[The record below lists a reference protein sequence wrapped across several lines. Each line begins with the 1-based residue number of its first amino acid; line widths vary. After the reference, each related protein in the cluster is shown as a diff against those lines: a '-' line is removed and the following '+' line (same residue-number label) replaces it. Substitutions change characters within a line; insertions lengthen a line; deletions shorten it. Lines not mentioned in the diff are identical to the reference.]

1 MDNDIVVA
9 DQNVEIAPYSKLSAE
24 EKQKVN
30 EIAAG
35 INVSDS
41 DAVVQYGV
49 SVQSD
54 ISEFSDSVLKRV
66 ASSESGYVGEVLSD
80 LMVKVKAVDVDDI
93 AGKKG
98 FLSQAFANMKNR
110 FNRFMARYQKL
121 GTQIDAIISS
131 LEDAKAGLIDDIALL
146 DTLHG
151 KNLLFMKDLEYYIT
165 AGEMKVA
172 DLRDKTLPE
181 LQAKAKASGDQM
193 DAQNFND
200 MKQLVDRFEKKIHD
214 LRLSRMITVQT
225 APQLRLIQ
233 HNDQVLVEKI
243 QSSIL
248 NTIPLWKNQIV
259 IAISLYRQQA
269 ALTLQKEVTD
279 TTNELLIKNAELLK
293 ENTIGTA
300 AEAERGIVD
309 LETLQKVNQ
318 DLIDTIDETLRI
330 QAEGR
335 AKRAAAQI
343 ELEKL
348 EDILKDKLNMDPVE

>member
-1 MDNDIVVA
+1 MDKDIVVA
-9 DQNVEIAPYSKLSAE
+9 DENFEIEPFSKLSAE
-24 EKQKVN
+24 EKSKVN
-30 EIAAG
+30 AIAAT

-49 SVQSD
+49 SVQSE
-54 ISEFSDSVLKRV
+54 ISEFSDDVLKRV
-66 ASSESGYVGEVLSD
+66 QSSESGYVGEVLSD

-121 GTQIDAIISS
+121 GTQIDSIIDG

-146 DTLHG
+146 DTLHE

-172 DLRDKTLPE
+172 ELRDKTLPE

-193 DAQNFND
+193 DSQVFND

-300 AEAERGIVD
+300 TEAERGIVD

-330 QAEGR
+330 QADGR

-343 ELEKL
+343 ELERL
-348 EDILKDKLNMDPVE
+348 EDILKDKLMMDPVE

>member
-1 MDNDIVVA
+1 MKDEIVIASDNY
-9 DQNVEIAPYSKLSAE
+9 EIAPFDKLSAE
-24 EKQKVN
+24 EKKKVT
-30 EIAAG
+30 EIANA
-35 INVSDS
+35 IDVSDS
-41 DAVVQYGV
+41 EAVVQYGV
-49 SVQSD
+49 NIQSE
-54 ISEFSDSVLKRV
+54 ISEFSDSVLNRV
-66 ASSESGYVGEVLSD
+66 QSSQSGYVGEVLSD

-98 FLSQAFANMKNR
+98 FLAQAFANMKNR

-121 GTQIDAIISS
+121 GMQIDTIIGN
-131 LEDAKAGLIDDIALL
+131 LEDAKAGLVDDIGLL
-146 DTLHG
+146 DTLHE
-151 KNLLFMKDLEYYIT
+151 KNLLFMKDLEYYIA
-165 AGEMKVA
+165 AGEQKVA
-172 DLRDKTLPE
+172 ELRTQTLPQ
-181 LQAKAKASGDQM
+181 LQEKAKASGDQA
-193 DAQNFND
+193 DAQNYND
-200 MKQLVDRFEKKIHD
+200 MKQLVDRFEKKIYD

-309 LETLQKVNQ
+309 LETLQQVNA
-318 DLIDTIDETLRI
+318 DLIETIDETLRI

-335 AKRAAAQI
+335 AKRAAAEI

>member
-1 MDNDIVVA
+1 MENELVITNEDY
-9 DQNVEIAPYSKLSAE
+9 EIEPFDKLSAE
-24 EKQKVN
+24 EKKKIETITN
-30 EIAAG
+30 AID
-35 INVSDS
+35 VSDS
-41 DAVVQYGV
+41 EAVVQYGV
-49 SVQSD
+49 NIQSE
-54 ISEFSDSVLKRV
+54 ISEFSDSVLQRV
-66 ASSESGYVGEVLSD
+66 QSSESGYVGEVLSE

-98 FLSQAFANMKNR
+98 FLAQAFSNMKNR

-121 GTQIDAIISS
+121 GTQIDSIIEN
-131 LEDAKAGLIDDIALL
+131 LDAAKAGLIEDISLL
-146 DTLHG
+146 DTLHE

-165 AGEMKVA
+165 AGEMKIA
-172 DLRDKTLPE
+172 DLRENTLPA
-181 LQAKAKASGDQM
+181 LQEKAKASGDQM
-193 DAQNFND
+193 DAQSYND
-200 MKQLVDRFEKKIHD
+200 MKQLVDRFEKKVHD

-300 AEAERGIVD
+300 TEAERGIVD
-309 LETLQKVNQ
+309 LETLQKVNA
-318 DLIDTIDETLRI
+318 DLIETIDETMRI
-330 QAEGR
+330 QSEGR
-335 AKRAAAQI
+335 AKRAAAEI
-343 ELEKL
+343 ELERLEEIL
-348 EDILKDKLNMDPVE
+348 EDKLLMDPVE

>member
-1 MDNDIVVA
+1 MENELVVA
-9 DQNVEIAPYSKLSAE
+9 NENYEIEPFDKLSAE
-24 EKQKVN
+24 EKKKI
-30 EIAAG
+30 EAITSA
-35 INVSDS
+35 IDVSDS
-41 DAVVQYGV
+41 EAVVQYGV
-49 SVQSD
+49 NIQSE
-54 ISEFSDSVLKRV
+54 ISEFSDGVLKRV
-66 ASSESGYVGEVLSD
+66 QSNESGYVGEVLSE

-121 GTQIDAIISS
+121 GTQIDSIIDN
-131 LEDAKAGLIDDIALL
+131 LEDAKAGLIEDIALL
-146 DTLHG
+146 DTLHE

-165 AGEMKVA
+165 AGEMKIK
-172 DLRDKTLPE
+172 DLRENTLPAMQE
-181 LQAKAKASGDQM
+181 KAKASGDQM
-193 DAQNFND
+193 DAQSYND
-200 MKQLVDRFEKKIHD
+200 MKQLVDRFEKKVHD

-233 HNDQVLVEKI
+233 NNDQVLVEKI

-300 AEAERGIVD
+300 TEAERGIVD
-309 LETLQKVNQ
+309 LETLQKVNA
-318 DLIDTIDETLRI
+318 DLIETIDETMRI

-335 AKRAAAQI
+335 AKRAAAEI
-343 ELEKL
+343 ELERLEEIL
-348 EDILKDKLNMDPVE
+348 EDKLLMDPVE

>member
-1 MDNDIVVA
+1 MKNEIVVS
-9 DQNVEIAPYSKLSAE
+9 DENYTIEPFDKLSAD
-24 EKQKVN
+24 EKKRIN
-30 EIAAG
+30 EIAGA
-35 INVSDS
+35 IDVSDS
-41 DAVVQYGV
+41 EAVVQYGV
-49 SVQSD
+49 NIQSE
-54 ISEFSDSVLKRV
+54 ISEFSDSVLNRV
-66 ASSESGYVGEVLSD
+66 QSSQTGYVGEILSD

-98 FLSQAFANMKNR
+98 FLSQAFANMKTR

-121 GTQIDAIISS
+121 GTQIDSIIDN
-131 LEDAKAGLIDDIALL
+131 LEGAKTGLIDDIGLL
-146 DTLHG
+146 DTLHE
-151 KNLLFMKDLEYYIT
+151 KNLLFMKDLEHYIT
-165 AGEMKVA
+165 AGEMKIA
-172 DLRDKTLPE
+172 ELREKILPE
-181 LQAKAKASGDQM
+181 LQAKAKVSGDQM
-193 DAQNFND
+193 DAQNYND
-200 MKQLVDRFEKKIHD
+200 MKQLVDRFEKKVHD

-300 AEAERGIVD
+300 TEAERGIVD
-309 LETLQKVNQ
+309 LETLQQVNA
-318 DLIDTIDETLRI
+318 DLIETIDETMRI

-343 ELEKL
+343 ELERL
-348 EDILKDKLNMDPVE
+348 EDILEDKLLMDPVE

>member
-24 EKQKVN
+24 EKQKVS
-30 EIAAG
+30 EIVAG

-49 SVQSD
+49 SVQSE

-121 GTQIDAIISS
+121 GTQIDTIISS

-165 AGEMKVA
+165 AGELKVA

-330 QAEGR
+330 QSEGR